1 MKRRSSGS
9 TEDRDE
15 CPVEVPLTNGS
26 AHTIAKDSQADRR
39 TSLDIRPQSC
49 VRRQQNINWK
59 HADPICVSDSHHAIA
74 SAPSRPKLQPSQP
87 PLIVAPASTK
97 EDALDM
103 DDKTDRRFRF
113 CFRLRFRNPCSASLL
128 VIISTIF
135 GIALLVG
142 ILTSASSRQLDP
154 KGCRMSFMRPVY
166 RRLQE
171 FDTEHTR
178 FASKYSLYLYRE
190 NGIDIGNKVCGK

>member
-15 CPVEVPLTNGS
+15 SPVEVPLTNGS
-26 AHTIAKDSQADRR
+26 AHPVTKDSQADRK
-39 TSLDIRPQSC
+39 TSLDIRPQSAC
-49 VRRQQNINWK
+49 VRRQQNISWK
-59 HADPICVSDSHHAIA
+59 HADAVCPHHAIA
-74 SAPSRPKLQPSQP
+74 SAPSRPKPQPSQP
-87 PLIVAPASTK
+87 PLMVVPASTD
-97 EDALDM
+97 EDDLEM
-103 DDKTDRRFRF
+103 DKTIRRFHF
-113 CFRLRFRNPCSASLL
+113 CFRLRFRNPFSASLL
-128 VIISTIF
+128 VILSSIV

-142 ILTSASSRQLDP
+142 ILTSASSRQLEP

-190 NGIDIGNKVCGK
+190 NGIDIGNKVCGE